1 MLTQSYLGADHGKH
15 YAENKRDI
23 RPDNRQMR
31 KRPAQKV
38 GQHKANGNAE
48 GITMMSLVGTRASK
62 MAIFSVQLVIL
73 RIITGASTMPILPK
87 TKIPTLPDTI
97 VVKAMP
103 KSRCHKICN
112 QSNPKYKAVNIL

>member
-1 MLTQSYLGADHGKH
+1 MESTTLKISGIYGPIIGRCEKGPP
-15 YAENKRDI
+15 KRLAST
-23 RPDNRQMR
+23 RPMAM
-31 KRPAQKV
+31 PKV
-38 GQHKANGNAE
+38 
-48 GITMMSLVGTRASK
+48 ITMISLVGTRASK

-103 KSRCHKICN
+103 KK
-112 QSNPKYKAVNIL
+112 PLP